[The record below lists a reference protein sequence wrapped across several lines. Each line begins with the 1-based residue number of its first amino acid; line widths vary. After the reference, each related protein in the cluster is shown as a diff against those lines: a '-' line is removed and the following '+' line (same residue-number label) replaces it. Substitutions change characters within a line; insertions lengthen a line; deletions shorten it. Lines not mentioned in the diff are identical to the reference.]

1 MRNITFDCNVF
12 FNVKQ
17 NEDQYHLSNF
27 TFENLAITA
36 QNTEFHQEY
45 VENFT
50 VKNVKAEKK
59 P

>member
-1 MRNITFDCNVF
+1 
-12 FNVKQ
+12 
-17 NEDQYHLSNF
+17 
-27 TFENLAITA
+27 LAITA